1 MVQRT
6 AKPQRKTNNKRCD
19 VVMLVD
25 AENGERNKSG
35 RFVLDRA
42 SMEEHVY
49 KALLPRYR
57 RTAVVPFGPDVGAT
71 LAELKSLKPRIV
83 FNLTEWV
90 DGDRKLDHA
99 IAGLLDVMK
108 LPYTGTGPAGLQICR
123 DKALSKYLVAAAGVD
138 VPRSFTL
145 PVRGPVDNPGLPFP
159 LLVKPQFG
167 DGSDEIG
174 KHSLVRTPRELRE
187 RVRAIRSRLREPV
200 LCEEFIPGH
209 DIYVGVIGNEPRVL
223 APTEMIVGSKNAAA
237 PKFATYRLKND
248 GAYRTKWRVRYRL
261 AQLPPR
267 VLKQVRDYGAKAFRA
282 LKLRD
287 YARLDFRLT
296 GEGRLVFIEANPN
309 SDLTPNT
316 LGRNLCFVGID
327 YHNLIPRIVETAR
340 KRYRGRAGRTN
351 VF

>member
-1 MVQRT
+1 MAQRRL
-6 AKPQRKTNNKRCD
+6 KSERCD
-19 VVMLVD
+19 VAMLVD
-25 AENGERNKSG
+25 AENGERKKSG

-49 KALLPRYR
+49 NALKPRYR
-57 RTAVVPFGPDVGAT
+57 CIDVVPFGPDIGAT
-71 LAELKSLKPRIV
+71 LAELKALRPRMV

-99 IAGLLDVMK
+99 IAGLLDIMK

-123 DKALSKYLVAAAGVD
+123 DKALSKYLVEAAGVD

-145 PVRGPVDNPGLPFP
+145 PVRGPVKNPGLPFP
-159 LLVKPQFG
+159 LLIKPQFG

-174 KHSLVRTPRELRE
+174 KHSLVGTERELRE
-187 RVRAIRSRLREPV
+187 RVGAIRSRLREPV

-209 DIYVGVIGNEPRVL
+209 DIYVGVLGNEPRVL
-223 APTEMIVGSKNAAA
+223 APTEMVVGSRKSGA

-248 GAYRTKWRVRYRL
+248 GAYRTKWRVCYRL
-261 AQLPPR
+261 ARLPPR
-267 VLKQVRDYGAKAFRA
+267 VMKQVKDYGAKAFRA
-282 LKLRD
+282 LGLRD

-296 GEGRLVFIEANPN
+296 GDGRLVFIEANPN

-327 YHNLIPRIVETAR
+327 YKNLIPGIVETAR
-340 KRYRGRAGRTN
+340 KRYNRGRAHC
-351 VF
+351 